1 MIKIGE
7 LSNITEI
14 SNQTIRFYES
24 EGLISPIE
32 VDRWTNYRYYD
43 ESSIVRLSEI
53 AYLKN
58 LGFSLKEIRNLDE
71 NTIKEKISQV
81 KLDIKKLTSNIEKL
95 SSIRKYKGGF
105 FMKNFVNDERVIGK
119 WKKLAV
125 VKNKEDFATN
135 KLDDNDIFDY
145 KQIYFLPNAEE
156 YWVFSWTKDILFLK
170 DRQLPY
176 EIIDNKLFIDK
187 VGYSLDLNDYYNSNN
202 WSVDLD
208 YGTHKQQNEEYIV
221 YIKLNLKE
229 IVYELQFFEDANKIV
244 DINTATFSDYFA
256 SFDGHLNSVIE
267 YPIAPEI
274 TGYSFVYWAYFKS
287 NDITT
292 SELIFLENGK
302 TILNMPA
309 LEKSHTYYAL
319 KAESGVNRG
328 KYILQLFPVY
338 IANNYTIHYYDGDR
352 LLATQ
357 NAEFNSEVNILE
369 GNSALLNG
377 VINGFDY
384 SGFHVIGYEL
394 DYLNSVV
401 ADMEKHNN
409 NYNSI
414 IYNSNNSL

>member
-7 LSNITEI
+7 LSNITGI

-145 KQIYFLPNAEE
+145 KQIYFLPNGEE

-176 EIIDNKLFIDK
+176 EIIDNKLFIGIVDYK
-187 VGYSLDLNDYYNSNN
+187 TNTIDNYAVYEKIDNKRYSKDEISIKDNTDIPFIIDQQVLGFWDCVDYVHDFDQYQVGKKFWSTDLLFAKYVFENNGTLFVGYNSDPKLYPIG
-202 WSVDLD
+202 WSKGVIINKKVS
-208 YGTHKQQNEEYIV
+208 TVSEYTF
-221 YIKLNLKE
+221 KE
-229 IVYELQFFEDANKIV
+229 IDNEIVMFVEWKSGDYTYGGEVY
-244 DINTATFSDYFA
+244 
-256 SFDGHLNSVIE
+256 
-267 YPIAPEI
+267 
-274 TGYSFVYWAYFKS
+274 GYYVFK
-287 NDITT
+287 
-292 SELIFLENGK
+292 K
-302 TILNMPA
+302 V
-309 LEKSHTYYAL
+309 K
-319 KAESGVNRG
+319 
-328 KYILQLFPVY
+328 
-338 IANNYTIHYYDGDR
+338 
-352 LLATQ
+352 
-357 NAEFNSEVNILE
+357 
-369 GNSALLNG
+369 
-377 VINGFDY
+377 
-384 SGFHVIGYEL
+384 
-394 DYLNSVV
+394 
-401 ADMEKHNN
+401 
-409 NYNSI
+409 
-414 IYNSNNSL
+414 